1 MILLLG
7 RVGEIRKEVNKFL
20 HIAKRR
26 STRRWRMWTEEDFGS
41 MLYIHVL
48 YVVDRRN

>member
-7 RVGEIRKEVNKFL
+7 RVGEIRKEVKFF

-26 STRRWRMWTEEDFGS
+26 STRQWRIWTEEDFGS